1 MPGGLQTQRQEC
13 ARGSDNSP
21 RGAAAEL
28 PVDLRHPPA
37 LRHTCATEMLRAGA
51 DVGNVRIFLGHAS
64 VKTTSVYLASDE
76 DRQEHVVGLR
86 ECGRPTLDEDRGD
99 L

>member
-1 MPGGLQTQRQEC
+1 
-13 ARGSDNSP
+13 
-21 RGAAAEL
+21 
-28 PVDLRHPPA
+28 
-37 LRHTCATEMLRAGA
+37 MLRAGA
-51 DVGNVRIFLGHAS
+51 DIGDVRIFLGHAS

-86 ECGRPTLDEDRGD
+86 ERGRLTLDEDRDD